1 MPKTFNT
8 FFSFFLFT
16 LKATYKEN
24 RYFFTCFFIYLF
36 IGGLGLLTLNHGDL
50 LLYFSENRSTF
61 GNTFFKTTN
70 LFGEE
75 WAYVFFLIIFLFIR
89 IRYAVLLPIVGLLVT
104 IVSVLTK
111 SFFQQPRPS
120 VFFKDLGTIS
130 DLNLVEGVTLV
141 KGLTSFPSGHTM
153 SAFALFTFVALC
165 FRRKKGLAILLFLS
179 AVGGGVARVYLA
191 QHFLRDIYLGTI
203 LGFFIGLLL
212 YSWQRTYPINSERW
226 YDQKIG

>member
-1 MPKTFNT
+1 MPKSFNT
-8 FFSFFLFT
+8 FYSFYLFT
-16 LKATYKEN
+16 FKATYKEN

-36 IGGLGLLTLNHGDL
+36 LGGLGLLTLNHGDL
-50 LLYFSENRSTF
+50 LLYFSENRSIL
-61 GNTFFKTTN
+61 GNYFFKTTN

-89 IRYAVLLPIVGLLVT
+89 IRYALLIPFIGLLVT
-104 IVSVLTK
+104 IVSVLAK

-120 VFFKDLGTIS
+120 VFYKDLGTLA
-130 DLNLVEGVTLV
+130 DLNIVEGVTLV

-165 FRRKKGLAILLFLS
+165 FKQKKGLAILLFLS

-191 QHFLRDIYLGTI
+191 QHFLRDIYLGAI
-203 LGFFIGLLL
+203 LGVTIGALL
-212 YSWQRTYPINSERW
+212 YCWQRTYPIYSERW